1 MFASVRNM
9 AILGLAAVALV
20 DPAVADSR
28 MRRPR
33 GDRPADPARERGDRG
48 DRRGRGERPADPPRM
63 RDDGMYGDEAGAY
76 GEVAGA
82 YGEPMM
88 EEVCETTLLDA
99 VAATPDLST
108 LGAAVA
114 AAGIEGALDD
124 PTTTLTVLAPANS
137 AFAAIDADELASLLE
152 QPEVLAGIL
161 TLHVIDGAVFAG
173 DLTDGMVVPTL
184 SGGELTVGV
193 SDEGVTFTSPSG
205 NVATVAAADIAVCSS
220 VVHVIDAVLLP

>member
-9 AILGLAAVALV
+9 MILGLAAVALV
-20 DPAVADSR
+20 DPAAADGSR

-33 GDRPADPARERGDRG
+33 GDRPADPIRERR
-48 DRRGRGERPADPPRM
+48 DRRSRGVRPVDPPRM
-63 RDDGMYGDEAGAY
+63 RDGMYGDEAGAY
-76 GEVAGA
+76 GDVAGA
-82 YGEPMM
+82 YGEDMM
-88 EEVCETTLLDA
+88 EETCSTSLLDA

-114 AAGIEGALDD
+114 AAGLEGALND
-124 PTTTLTVLAPANS
+124 PATALTVLAPANS
-137 AFAAIDADELASLLE
+137 AFAAIDADTLASLLE

-173 DLTDGMVVPTL
+173 DLTDGMVVTTL

-193 SDEGVTFTSPSG
+193 SDEGVTFTAPSG
-205 NVATVAAADIAVCSS
+205 VVATVSAADIDVCSS